1 MRRYWVI
8 GAVAVCLAS
17 LLWLAGCTAAGGK
30 PAAPAAAKQEA
41 KQETKRVAPEPART
55 GPPPAGVPVLMYH
68 KIGEEQGNDAVISP
82 ARFTEHMEYLH
93 RNGYRTLSLEE
104 LEAYVA
110 GKADLPPK
118 PVVLTF
124 DDGYRDT
131 YEIAL
136 PLLKKYGFKSTVFIM
151 LADAERHLTWD
162 ELREMKA
169 SGMAVQPHGYT
180 HSDLGAMPPARQ
192 AAEIAR
198 AKEMLDRGLGQDS
211 RYYCY
216 PNGSYNEETFRLLRE
231 KGFALAVTIDP
242 GWVKRGDNPLLL
254 RRVWMGNAV
263 DLRNFEARVM
273 RENYP
278 IL

>member
-1 MRRYWVI
+1 MRRFWVL
-8 GAVAVCLAS
+8 GAVTVILAGMAVV
-17 LLWLAGCTAAGGK
+17 AGCTGSGVK
-30 PAAPAAAKQEA
+30 PAAPAAGPETKQEA
-41 KQETKRVAPEPART
+41 KALEPART

-68 KIGEEQGNDAVISP
+68 KIGGETGNDAVISP
-82 ARFTEHMEYLH
+82 ARFAGQMEWLYK
-93 RNGYRTLSLEE
+93 NGYRTLSLEE

-110 GKADLPPK
+110 GKAELPPK

-131 YEIAL
+131 YEIAM
-136 PLLKKYGFKSTVFIM
+136 PLLKKYGFKSTVFVM

-169 SGMAVQPHGYT
+169 AGMAVQPHGYT
-180 HSDLGAMPPARQ
+180 HRDLGAMSPAQQ
-192 AAEIAR
+192 ATEIAR
-198 AKEMLDRGLGQDS
+198 AKEVLDRTLGQNS

-216 PNGSYNEETFRLLRE
+216 PNGSYNEQTFRLLRE

-263 DLRNFEARVM
+263 DLRNFEARVT
-273 RENYP
+273 RADYP